1 LGQQVAKRAQT
12 PAALTNPGPLLEATK
27 KLGEAQVDLVK
38 AGLAYRTA
46 YAKLM
51 ELLGDH

>member
-1 LGQQVAKRAQT
+1 MGQQVAKRAQT

-38 AGLAYRTA
+38 ADLAHRIA
-46 YAKLM
+46 YIKLAALIGK
-51 ELLGDH
+51 E